1 MEDLLC
7 YATFAEIALDNS
19 LIVGLAYHVIDRV
32 HSMHH
37 SVTTSGASA
46 QDSLPPHS
54 LQCFTSH
61 LTSQR
66 DILMHFRQSEFHTW
80 L

>member
-19 LIVGLAYHVIDRV
+19 RLGVGLAYHVIDRV
-32 HSMHH
+32 PSMHH

-46 QDSLPPHS
+46 QDSLPPPFTAMFYITFNNPERHS
-54 LQCFTSH
+54 YALLSK
-61 LTSQR
+61 
-66 DILMHFRQSEFHTW
+66 
-80 L
+80 

>member
-46 QDSLPPHS
+46 QDSLPPPFTAMFYITFNISERHS
-54 LQCFTSH
+54 YALS
-61 LTSQR
+61 SK
-66 DILMHFRQSEFHTW
+66 
-80 L
+80 